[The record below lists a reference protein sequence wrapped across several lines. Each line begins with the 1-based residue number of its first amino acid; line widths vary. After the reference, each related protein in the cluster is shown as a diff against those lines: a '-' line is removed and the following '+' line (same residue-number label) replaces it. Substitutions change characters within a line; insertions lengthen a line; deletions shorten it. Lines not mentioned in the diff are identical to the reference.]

1 MAYNGIAIT
10 ATIGK
15 NTNAKMAIQFIG
27 ALGRGAFISNST
39 PETLGGIDRTNPIK
53 LLRDFKRTE

>member
-15 NTNAKMAIQFIG
+15 NTNAKIAIQFIG

-39 PETLGGIDRTNPIK
+39 PETLGGIIEVNPFIF
-53 LLRDFKRTE
+53 LRD